1 MRLNRPPALQ
11 LCTVLHF
18 SSKVFSKGWRVLTIL
33 SFWRINLNY
42 LATVTRTFLSGLT
55 FRKPNWVV
63 KFENNKFIYDVNFEC
78 SKTYELPVMSRV
90 PTFWLWGSHV
100 DTIIVSVYEHGFF
113 YKKFEIRNFFVQF
126 VYQNSVVVLECLLP
140 DLKRSIFSEK
150 KKCKWN
156 LSVCLFRDEL
166 SYNLTTL
173 QIVCLFVTE
182 EFLNR
187 IGPILMKLCRLV
199 SN

>member
-11 LCTVLHF
+11 LCTVLNF

-42 LATVTRTFLSGLT
+42 LATVTQTFLSGLT

-150 KKCKWN
+150 KKKKKMQVKLIRVFVSRWAQ
-156 LSVCLFRDEL
+156 
-166 SYNLTTL
+166 L
-173 QIVCLFVTE
+173 QLDDITDSLFVC
-182 EFLNR
+182 NR
-187 IGPILMKLCRLV
+187 RVLEPHW
-199 SN
+199 SNFDETV